1 MSVDS
6 DSDHSFSDWVENGS
20 SSVKCL
26 FCDLLY
32 DDVSEA
38 IVHCAKD
45 HSFDFSVAKRKY
57 NMDFYSYI
65 KCVNY
70 TRIRVQ
76 EDEHFKPNTLFEVD
90 SPLWDDEKYL
100 TPVLKDDPWLM
111 IGKILNIVKCF
122 D

>member
-6 DSDHSFSDWVENGS
+6 DSDHSFGDWVENGPS
-20 SSVKCL
+20 SIKCL

-45 HSFDFSVAKRKY
+45 HSFDLSVAKRKY

-70 TRIRVQ
+70 TRTQ
-76 EDEHFKPNTLFEVD
+76 LQDENFNPSTLFEVD
-90 SPLWDDEKYL
+90 EQPWADEKYL
-100 TPVLKDDPWLM
+100 TPVMEDDPWLM
-111 IGKILNIVKCF
+111 IGEIL
-122 D
+122 DL